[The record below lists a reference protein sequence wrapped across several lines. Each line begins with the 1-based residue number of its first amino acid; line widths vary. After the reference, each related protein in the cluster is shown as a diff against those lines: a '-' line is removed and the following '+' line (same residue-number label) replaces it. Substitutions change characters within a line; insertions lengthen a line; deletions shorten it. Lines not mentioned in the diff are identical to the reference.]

1 MEANRVPNWN
11 MGDRMP
17 CENNLIWLSYISTHQ
32 GLFQNRQWDFQIPS
46 VTSEFSSLWM
56 PLWFIIKTLLG
67 SRHYYLQL
75 SEVFKAEVDKHQGE
89 ERPPNTDRRKATQ
102 HRPGCWKMKSTL
114 HYLSLSQL
122 LWPCNHTM
130 NGCWQMVQVDQRST
144 LTYPKTTWFLETAR
158 GEQRA
163 QAAEGTQ
170 HGDTFP
176 CQRALS
182 DEQRQE
188 WANGNSTEWESVVF
202 SHPL

>member
-17 CENNLIWLSYISTHQ
+17 CANNLIWLSYISTHQ

-75 SEVFKAEVDKHQGE
+75 SEVFKTEVDKHQDE

-114 HYLSLSQL
+114 PLSLSVPALVTMQPHHEWL
-122 LWPCNHTM
+122 LT
-130 NGCWQMVQVDQRST
+130 NGSGGPAVYPGLPKDHLISGDNTRGAAST
-144 LTYPKTTWFLETAR
+144 GSWR
-158 GEQRA
+158 
-163 QAAEGTQ
+163 
-170 HGDTFP
+170 
-176 CQRALS
+176 
-182 DEQRQE
+182 
-188 WANGNSTEWESVVF
+188 NSTWGHLSL
-202 SHPL
+202 PACP